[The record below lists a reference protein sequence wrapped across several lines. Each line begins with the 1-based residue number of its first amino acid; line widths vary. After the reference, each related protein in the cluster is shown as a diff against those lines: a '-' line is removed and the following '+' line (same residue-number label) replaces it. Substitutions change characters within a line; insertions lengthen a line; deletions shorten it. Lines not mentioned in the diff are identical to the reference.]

1 MACGMQT
8 QSARRAVGLA
18 TTATLEVFEEKEI
31 GSYRKA
37 IPGPRR
43 CLETARKG
51 PERATIAVALV
62 PGKHQ
67 TTATA

>member
-8 QSARRAVGLA
+8 QTARRAVGLA
-18 TTATLEVFEEKEI
+18 TTATLEVFEEI
-31 GSYRKA
+31 SSYRKA

-43 CLETARKG
+43 CLEPSRKG
-51 PERATIAVALV
+51 PERATLAVALV

-67 TTATA
+67 TTATQ